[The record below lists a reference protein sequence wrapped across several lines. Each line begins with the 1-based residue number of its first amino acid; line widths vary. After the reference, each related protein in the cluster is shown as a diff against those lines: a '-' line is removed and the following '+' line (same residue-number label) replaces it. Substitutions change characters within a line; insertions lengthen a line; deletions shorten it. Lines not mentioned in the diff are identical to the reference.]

1 MLRPQ
6 GLRAESGYWSLTM
19 IFLALTILLI
29 TWIAVAA
36 TVAGVCASAA
46 AGDRALRARYTL
58 PRPSTW
64 RTVRSKSLRSSQSD
78 QLATYR

>member
-1 MLRPQ
+1 
-6 GLRAESGYWSLTM
+6 M
-19 IFLALTILLI
+19 IFLALLTALIAWIVVATTI
-29 TWIAVAA
+29 
-36 TVAGVCASAA
+36 AGVCASAA
-46 AGDRALRARYTL
+46 AGDRALRFYTL

>member
-1 MLRPQ
+1 MLSPQ
-6 GLRAESGYWSLTM
+6 ALRAESGYWNLTM
-19 IFLALTILLI
+19 ILLTLTVLLI

-46 AGDRALRARYTL
+46 AGDRALRAYTL

-64 RTVRSKSLRSSQSD
+64 RTVRSKSFRSSQSD
-78 QLATYR
+78 QLAT